1 MDQLLWQV
9 QDSQA
14 DENLPYFSL
23 ETNQMGGKEV

>member
-14 DENLPYFSL
+14 DENLSDLSL
-23 ETNQMGGKEV
+23 ATNQMGGKEV